1 MPNYMSAGDHHPM
14 CHQHED
20 YVSFCVRKEDG
31 LWYDEYGRGDL
42 CDEMHDVCDTCGE
55 LDSGCRCECK
65 CDAIYDSL
73 EADAADSKRDAINTG
88 DY

>member
-1 MPNYMSAGDHHPM
+1 MPNYISDGDHHPM